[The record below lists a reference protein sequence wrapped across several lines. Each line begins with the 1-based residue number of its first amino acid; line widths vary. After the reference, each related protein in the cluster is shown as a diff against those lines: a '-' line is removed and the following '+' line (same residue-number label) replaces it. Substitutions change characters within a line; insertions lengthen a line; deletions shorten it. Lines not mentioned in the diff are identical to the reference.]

1 MFIKHYFTHH
11 DFDPLLTAT
20 AFDVTTMTNLNL
32 AHPSGSFQTRVAKS
46 VERAKQNT
54 TTHSGSESAEELRD
68 REERALEVFA
78 RAADLEAQGKLN
90 DALQEYS
97 RSFKIHDRVDLLYRS
112 RLKYK
117 TPAGLTTGYADQN
130 DAEDAE
136 EEQEPD
142 GPCFLLEAPSEIII
156 DILEHLAIQNTLDF
170 VHFSATCKRVYDLA
184 KTERIWQQ
192 LSMLSFPDQVM
203 SEEYRQWL
211 LSGGQETGEDDT
223 EEQELSRQLAMV
235 SLTDPEQHICDTL
248 YASSWHYMYL
258 TRPRLRYDGVY
269 IAKCSYIRPGGT
281 SNMTQAWNTPMILVE
296 YYRYIRFFPGGKC
309 FVMQKTTHPE
319 EVVYTF
325 GQDIPQTRRSRRK
338 GNPEDTGAWATYKI
352 MPDPGTNPNN
362 HSAIALVEIP
372 GSTIVKY
379 YLRLGPALSK
389 KAFDEG
395 TDLERCGTQWR
406 KMKWEKLS
414 STRVVEDDEEELEEL
429 PLSTKNEKSFYFSRV
444 TFRNRDVHKK

>member
-211 LSGGQETGEDDT
+211 LSGGQETGRT
-223 EEQELSRQLAMV
+223 
-235 SLTDPEQHICDTL
+235 
-248 YASSWHYMYL
+248 
-258 TRPRLRYDGVY
+258 
-269 IAKCSYIRPGGT
+269 
-281 SNMTQAWNTPMILVE
+281 TQKN
-296 YYRYIRFFPGGKC
+296 
-309 FVMQKTTHPE
+309 
-319 EVVYTF
+319 
-325 GQDIPQTRRSRRK
+325 RS
-338 GNPEDTGAWATYKI
+338 
-352 MPDPGTNPNN
+352 
-362 HSAIALVEIP
+362 
-372 GSTIVKY
+372 
-379 YLRLGPALSK
+379 
-389 KAFDEG
+389 
-395 TDLERCGTQWR
+395 
-406 KMKWEKLS
+406 
-414 STRVVEDDEEELEEL
+414 
-429 PLSTKNEKSFYFSRV
+429 
-444 TFRNRDVHKK
+444 

>member
-1 MFIKHYFTHH
+1 
-11 DFDPLLTAT
+11 
-20 AFDVTTMTNLNL
+20 MTNLNL

-46 VERAKQNT
+46 VERNKQNAT
-54 TTHSGSESAEELRD
+54 AYPGSETAEELRE
-68 REERALEVFA
+68 REDRALELFS

-117 TPAGLTTGYADQN
+117 TPAGLATGYAEQQ
-130 DAEDAE
+130 DAEAE
-136 EEQEPD
+136 EEEEID
-142 GPCFLLEAPSEIII
+142 GPCYLLEAPSEIII

-211 LSGGQETGEDDT
+211 LSGGQEVGEDDT
-223 EEQELSRQLAMV
+223 EEQELNRQLAMV

-319 EVVYTF
+319 DVVYTF
-325 GQDIPQTRRSRRK
+325 GQDIPQTRRSRRR

-352 MPDPGTNPNN
+352 MPDQGTNPKN
-362 HSAIALVEIP
+362 HSAIAVVEIA
-372 GSTIVKY
+372 GSTTTIVKY

-395 TDLERCGTQWR
+395 TDLVRCGTQWR
-406 KMKWEKLS
+406 KMKWDKLT
-414 STRVVEDDEEELEEL
+414 STRVVEDEDEELEEL

-444 TFRNRDVHKK
+444 TFRNRDVNK

>member
-1 MFIKHYFTHH
+1 MFIKHYFTIHH
-11 DFDPLLTAT
+11 SDLFNPAT
-20 AFDVTTMTNLNL
+20 ALDVTTMANLNL
-32 AHPSGSFQTRVAKS
+32 AHPSGSFQAHVTKPVDRSA
-46 VERAKQNT
+46 QNEPAN
-54 TTHSGSESAEELRD
+54 SGSESSEELRK
-68 REERALEVFA
+68 REERALEVFSK
-78 RAADLEAQGKLN
+78 AADLEAQGKLN
-90 DALQEYS
+90 DALREYS

-117 TPAGLTTGYADQN
+117 TPTTGYSDKNAT
-130 DAEDAE
+130 EPE
-136 EEQEPD
+136 EEQPQIPD
-142 GPCFLLEAPSEIII
+142 GPCYLLEAPSEIII
-156 DILEHLAIQNTLDF
+156 DILELLAVENTLDF
-170 VHFSATCKRVYDLA
+170 VHFSASCKRIYHLA
-184 KTERIWQQ
+184 RTERIWQQ

-211 LSGGQETGEDDT
+211 LSGGQETGGENDT
-223 EEQELSRQLAMV
+223 EEQELNRQLAMV
-235 SLTDPEQHICDTL
+235 SLSDPEQHICDTL

-281 SNMTQAWNTPMILVE
+281 SNMTEAWNTPMILVE
-296 YYRYIRFFPGGKC
+296 YYRYIRFFPTGKC

-338 GNPEDTGAWATYKI
+338 GNPEDTGAWATFKI
-352 MPDPGTNPNN
+352 MPDPGSNPNN

-379 YLRLGPALSK
+379 YLRLGPALNK

-406 KMKWEKLS
+406 KMKWERLS
-414 STRVVEDDEEELEEL
+414 STRVVEDEEEPLEEL

-444 TFRNRDVHKK
+444 TFRNRDVYKK